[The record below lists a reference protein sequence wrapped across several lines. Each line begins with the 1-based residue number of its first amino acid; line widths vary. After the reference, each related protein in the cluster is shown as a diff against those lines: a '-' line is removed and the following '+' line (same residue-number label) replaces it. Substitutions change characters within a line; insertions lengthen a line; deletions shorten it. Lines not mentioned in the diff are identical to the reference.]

1 MMRDMQTGQP
11 VMVLRLQRGIRIA
24 ASVAVVLVAIA
35 MITAFVYALA
45 SMLHATFGA
54 YVFASLMTFTLLSLG
69 VAVMLP
75 LLIGQE

>member
-24 ASVAVVLVAIA
+24 ASVAIVLVAVA

-45 SMLHATFGA
+45 SMLHATFMA
-54 YVFASLMTFTLLSLG
+54 YVLASLMTFTLLSLG
-69 VAVMLP
+69 VATLLP
-75 LLIGQE
+75 LLTDQE